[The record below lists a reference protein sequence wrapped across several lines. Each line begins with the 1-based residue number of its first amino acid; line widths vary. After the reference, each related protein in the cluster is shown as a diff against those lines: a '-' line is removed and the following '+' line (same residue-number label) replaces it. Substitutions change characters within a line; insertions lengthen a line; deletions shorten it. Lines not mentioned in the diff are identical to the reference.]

1 MDKIKAFFDNTIVKI
16 VAWVLIAVS
25 SVVLILGGVSV
36 VDIGK
41 GVELVGGIVTAVGAL
56 IIFISGKVNKGK

>member
-1 MDKIKAFFDNTIVKI
+1 MDKIKAFFDNTVVKI
-16 VAWVLIAVS
+16 VAWVLIALS

-36 VDIGK
+36 VDISK
-41 GVELVGGIVTAVGAL
+41 GVELVGGIVIAVGAL